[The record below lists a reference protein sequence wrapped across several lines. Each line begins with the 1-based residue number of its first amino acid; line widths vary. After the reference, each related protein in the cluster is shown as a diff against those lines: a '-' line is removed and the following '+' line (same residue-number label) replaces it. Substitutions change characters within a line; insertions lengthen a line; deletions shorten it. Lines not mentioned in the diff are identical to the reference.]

1 MEELVKMIMDRTG
14 VSESQA
20 RQAAATTTINYL
32 KDRLPSSASSE
43 IDALI
48 GAQAAGGV
56 GAKVGEVAGKI
67 EGAIRH

>member
-20 RQAAATTTINYL
+20 RQAATTTINYL